1 MKHKLAYTLLFLM
14 LAGVT
19 AIEEHRIHNL
29 DCELYAT
36 KEGEKCLLE
45 DMDSIHN
52 LAKEHLDDID
62 SPQSKITYDD
72 YANLVIKIERITDQY
87 KK

>member
-1 MKHKLAYTLLFLM
+1 MKHQLAYTLLFLM

-19 AIEEHRIHNL
+19 AVEEHRIHNL

-45 DMDSIHN
+45 DMDSIHS

-62 SPQSKITYDD
+62 TPQTKMSYDD
-72 YANLVIKIERITDQY
+72 YVDLVIKVDEISGNY
-87 KK
+87 KN

>member
-52 LAKEHLDDID
+52 LVQEHFDDID
-62 SPQSKITYDD
+62 SPQSKLTYDD
-72 YANLVIKIERITDQY
+72 YVDLVIKVEGISGRF
-87 KK
+87 K

>member
-1 MKHKLAYTLLFLM
+1 M

-52 LAKEHLDDID
+52 LAKEHFDDID
-62 SPQSKITYDD
+62 NPQSKMSYDD
-72 YANLVIKIERITDQY
+72 YTNFVIKVEQTSGKYIKLYNYE
-87 KK
+87 